1 MQRLLVVL
9 SLLAAPAGPASAST
23 ITWGPASDTMGPAAI
38 STTGTLLKAFD
49 SGGAGATVNGVTFA
63 AGETAGD
70 DVIFPRSPYSSYFY
84 AFDDNADLGDVGL
97 DALLRTGA
105 YAQQIGRPGT
115 EAFSLSGLS
124 IGTQYELQFFF
135 VDQRGSYTSPPFGCK
150 GLDPGGASCNDRT
163 VTFSSGGN
171 SVTLEAD
178 PDNNSS
184 TAPFGQF
191 VLGYFTAD
199 ATSQGFEI
207 SGPVVQQV
215 NAWQV
220 RVVPEPESYA
230 MMLVGLGIVGS
241 VVRRRRTA
249 SA

>member
-1 MQRLLVVL
+1 
-9 SLLAAPAGPASAST
+9 
-23 ITWGPASDTMGPAAI
+23 MGPTAI

-49 SGGAGATVNGVTFA
+49 SGGAGATVNGITFA

-70 DVIFPRSPYSSYFY
+70 DVIFPRSHSSYFFAY
-84 AFDDNADLGDVGL
+84 DDNADLGDVGL

-105 YAQQIGRPGT
+105 YSQNGWVPGT
-115 EAFSLSGLS
+115 EAISISGLS

-135 VDQRGSYTSPPFGCK
+135 MDQRGSYSSPPQGCK

-163 VTFSSGGN
+163 VTFSSGSN

-184 TAPFGQF
+184 AAPFGQF

-199 ATSQGFEI
+199 ATFQGIEI

-220 RVVPEPESYA
+220 RVVPEPETYA
-230 MMLVGLGIVGS
+230 LALLGLVGVRFL
-241 VVRRRRTA
+241 VRRRKAA

>member
-9 SLLAAPAGPASAST
+9 SLLAAAAGPASAST
-23 ITWGPASDTMGPAAI
+23 ITWGPASDTMGPTAI

-105 YAQQIGRPGT
+105 YAQPIGGPGT
-115 EAFSLSGLS
+115 EAISISGLS

-135 VDQRGSYTSPPFGCK
+135 MDQRGSYNSPPQGCR
-150 GLDPGGASCNDRT
+150 GCNDRT
-163 VTFSSGGN
+163 VTFSSGSN
-171 SVTLEAD
+171 SVTLDAD
-178 PDNNSS
+178 PDNDSS
-184 TAPFGQF
+184 AAPFGQF
-191 VLGYFTAD
+191 VIGYFTAD
-199 ATSQGFEI
+199 ATSQGFDI
-207 SGPVVQQV
+207 SGSVVQQV

-220 RVVPEPESYA
+220 RAIPEPETYA
-230 MMLVGLGIVGS
+230 LSLLGLAGVRFL
-241 VVRRRRTA
+241 VRRRKAA

>member
-1 MQRLLVVL
+1 MQRLLVAL
-9 SLLAAPAGPASAST
+9 SLVVAAAGPVSAST
-23 ITWGPASDTMGPAAI
+23 ITWGPASDTMGPTAI
-38 STTGTLLKAFD
+38 STSGTLVKAFD
-49 SGGAGATVNGVTFA
+49 SGGAGATVNGTTFA
-63 AGETAGD
+63 AGGTAGD
-70 DVIFPRSPYSSYFY
+70 DVDPSPNGSTFY

-97 DALLRTGA
+97 DDLLRTGA

-135 VDQRGSYTSPPFGCK
+135 MDQRGSYTSPPFGCK
-150 GLDPGGASCNDRT
+150 GLDPGGASCNDRA